1 MHFALTEDQIEFRNA
16 VANILGNT
24 STPTDIRNAWAD
36 PELAGGG
43 AGGGTGRIPAAWD
56 ALHEM
61 GLLGICV
68 DEQYGGLG
76 LSDQDL
82 NPILM
87 ECGYHGLPDPILS
100 TAGVAAPLLGALIAA
115 DHPQAGVA
123 TDWLNRII
131 HDGASIGM
139 TFEGSRHVSS
149 AATLDGIIAFDSG
162 TIVLLNP
169 EQYEM
174 TSVESVDGA
183 RHLCHITWDPSNT
196 EIVVDNSDGSLFG
209 FTLTRQAFDRA
220 VVGSAALLIGLS
232 RRMLNMTVEYA
243 KERQQFGVPIGSFQ
257 AVKHQLADA
266 SLAVEFAEPL
276 VSRGAYSLSM
286 ADQDVSIHASMAKAK
301 ASTAAKHAGAV
312 SLQVH
317 GAIGYTVECDL
328 HLYLKRSWALA
339 ARYGDAEFHR
349 RRIRAQITQPAL

>member
-24 STPTDIRNAWAD
+24 STPTDIRNAWGD

-43 AGGGTGRIPAAWD
+43 KGGGTGRIPAAWN

-68 DEQYGGLG
+68 DEQHGGLG
-76 LSDQDL
+76 FSDQDL

-100 TAGVAAPLLGALIAA
+100 TVGIAAPLLGALIAA
-115 DHPQAGVA
+115 DHDQADTA
-123 TDWLNRII
+123 SAWLNRII
-131 HDGASIGM
+131 QDGASIGV

-149 AATLDGIIAFDSG
+149 AATLDGVIAFDSG

-169 EQYEM
+169 EQYEL
-174 TSVESVDGA
+174 TSVESIDGA
-183 RHLCHITWDPSNT
+183 RHLGHISWDQSRAD
-196 EIVVDNSDGSLFG
+196 IHVDNSSESALG

-232 RRMLNMTVEYA
+232 RRMLDMTVDYA

-266 SLAVEFAEPL
+266 SLAVEFAQPL
-276 VSRGAYSLSM
+276 VSRAAYSLSQG
-286 ADQDVSIHASMAKAK
+286 DEDISIHASMAKAK

-312 SLQVH
+312 ALQVH

-349 RRIRAQITQPAL
+349 RRIRAQITQPGM